1 MASVPK
7 GKRGAAAVVVKS
19 EGQRVEAN
27 VLNKQGE
34 VVGREVLTHT
44 PNKSFI
50 VPDSES
56 SSRVVN
62 DVWHRLFPIGV
73 SADDQAAIR
82 KHNGQQ
88 NRNARKRRRGDPEA
102 AAEME
107 AAATRTL
114 EEKAAEDRAK
124 EEKAAENRAKDAARK
139 REARQAG
146 KADVHKVQPRVDPT
160 PLSPARAKVPSP
172 PPPTPPQSHG
182 TTRIRRL
189 REAEK
194 ALDEYTE
201 RSEERRA
208 KDAYLEHLQGEV
220 RAVFADDTKPCAY
233 LSFRHAGAHL
243 EGKWGLEKDQA
254 QAKALFRQAASMGH
268 SEAAYQLG
276 LLLTEEGDWSTA
288 FTAFE
293 QASRPCNCWTK
304 GSCATDAY
312 KDPHFKSDHRQVF
325 RAQLKVAE
333 MTTRAAGWAAVI
345 LYTRIFS
352 WRRCTT
358 IGVRGLTEADIGKM
372 TGDTASQHQR
382 DHSREMCGSATHLRG
397 RWLRMATCL
406 SI

>member
-7 GKRGAAAVVVKS
+7 GKRGAAAVVVTS

-62 DVWHRLFPIGV
+62 DVWHRLVPIGV

-88 NRNARKRRRGDPEA
+88 NRDARKRRRGDPEA

-160 PLSPARAKVPSP
+160 PLSPARAKVPSSP
-172 PPPTPPQSHG
+172 PSHPAPVARDYSHPAA
-182 TTRIRRL
+182 TRG
-189 REAEK
+189 RESVGRVHGAV
-194 ALDEYTE
+194 
-201 RSEERRA
+201 R
-208 KDAYLEHLQGEV
+208 GE
-220 RAVFADDTKPCAY
+220 
-233 LSFRHAGAHL
+233 
-243 EGKWGLEKDQA
+243 EGK
-254 QAKALFRQAASMGH
+254 R
-268 SEAAYQLG
+268 
-276 LLLTEEGDWSTA
+276 
-288 FTAFE
+288 
-293 QASRPCNCWTK
+293 RVP
-304 GSCATDAY
+304 
-312 KDPHFKSDHRQVF
+312 
-325 RAQLKVAE
+325 RAP
-333 MTTRAAGWAAVI
+333 AGRSPGCV
-345 LYTRIFS
+345 
-352 WRRCTT
+352 
-358 IGVRGLTEADIGKM
+358 
-372 TGDTASQHQR
+372 
-382 DHSREMCGSATHLRG
+382 CG
-397 RWLRMATCL
+397 
-406 SI
+406 

>member
-7 GKRGAAAVVVKS
+7 GKRGAAAVVVTS

-62 DVWHRLFPIGV
+62 DVWHRLVPIGV

-88 NRNARKRRRGDPEA
+88 NRDARKRRRGDPEA

-160 PLSPARAKVPSP
+160 PLSPARAKVPSSP
-172 PPPTPPQSHG
+172 PSHPAPVA
-182 TTRIRRL
+182 R
-189 REAEK
+189 
-194 ALDEYTE
+194 DY
-201 RSEERRA
+201 S
-208 KDAYLEHLQGEV
+208 HPV
-220 RAVFADDTKPCAY
+220 
-233 LSFRHAGAHL
+233 
-243 EGKWGLEKDQA
+243 
-254 QAKALFRQAASMGH
+254 
-268 SEAAYQLG
+268 
-276 LLLTEEGDWSTA
+276 
-288 FTAFE
+288 
-293 QASRPCNCWTK
+293 
-304 GSCATDAY
+304 AT
-312 KDPHFKSDHRQVF
+312 
-325 RAQLKVAE
+325 
-333 MTTRAAGWAAVI
+333 
-345 LYTRIFS
+345 
-352 WRRCTT
+352 
-358 IGVRGLTEADIGKM
+358 
-372 TGDTASQHQR
+372 
-382 DHSREMCGSATHLRG
+382 RG
-397 RWLRMATCL
+397 RERDVR
-406 SI
+406 